1 MSAVKALQQWCK
13 VQVQGYRDVT
23 ITNMTTSFRDGM
35 AFCALIHRNRPD
47 LIDFD
52 SLKKENVYDNN
63 HLAFRVAE
71 DELGIPALL
80 DAEDMVAL
88 KIPDRLSILTYVSQY
103 YNYFHGKSPIGGMA
117 GIKRPAEA
125 STEEGPSGKKNQA
138 VVSKVFPASTP
149 SKSATENCPPPSS
162 SPKASTRPDRAAQ
175 KDVLSDRSNKTGTLS
190 SKCFVCNKHVHL
202 VQRHLVDGRLYHRS
216 CARCCE
222 CSTTLLSGNC
232 KPGPTPGSFI
242 CTSHHHPQG
251 ALPTHTPLR
260 DLAKNNPTTPAAS
273 KYTPHPPPTVKTTPL
288 SDLSKN
294 TPGPKYTDPSKSTPA
309 PTPTS
314 TPSKF
319 GPSWLSS
326 KTTTPS
332 AASSRPSPGLSSL
345 GIVSPAAS
353 GPTTVPRS
361 FNTTTSAT
369 TPTASKTQQ
378 ARLQFFQSGNTPTGQ
393 ENQGKTQGQAQSLP
407 TNRVPNAG
415 SQGTVVGVG
424 QGVSLG
430 GVGGSG
436 WGGDVVVG
444 DRDVVQGRGRVVFKM
459 DSGVKASPSKEDCST
474 KTQAAAV
481 ITKKLTESNNTTAA
495 AVITKKLTESNNT
508 TAAAVIT
515 KKLTESNNTT
525 AGASSPPWPPVGLKK
540 TENRPTPAETPKKE
554 TETPKKETGGRVKLK
569 ADPSLL
575 VLLTP
580 NTNTNTSTPTPAS
593 RTGLWNKPLDK
604 APGAASPSNTM
615 ATADNIS
622 SPADWRSRLK
632 PASKPVGPK
641 DSSPLHPDIQKA
653 ETLSRPRAGG
663 SGNLQASVPAGST
676 LAPSSPPEA
685 SSPSPLNTGPGT
697 RGVLTGKS
705 STTANGPNTDTYT
718 PKPGKPDYIP
728 KEEILR
734 ELQEIEDSVNELERK
749 GVDLEKQ
756 LRSCE
761 EEGEEDVVMDDLMV
775 EWFNLIRNK
784 QVSMR
789 RESELVYIAKTQDL
803 EEQQPSVE
811 QELRRLMDKPERLK
825 TSWDR
830 RREEELMV
838 KLVEI
843 VNDRN
848 AIIEGLD
855 DDRLREDEED
865 EQLSKMMKNLDQQ
878 AWWSWSQTSGLGG
891 AGPRPAGLVELVP
904 DQRAW
909 WSWSQT
915 SGLGGAGPRPAGL
928 VELVPDQRAWW
939 SWSQTSGH
947 GGAGPRPAGLVE
959 LVPDQRAWWSWSQTS
974 GHGGAGPRPAG
985 MVELVPDQR
994 AWWSWSQT
1002 SGHGGAGPRP
1012 AGLVELVP
1020 DQRAWWSWSQTS
1032 GLGGAGPRPAGM
1044 VELVPDQRAWWSW
1057 SQTSGL
1063 VSLLDLD
1070 STYLARSSV
1079 LY

>member
-13 VQVQGYRDVT
+13 IQVQGYRDVT

-52 SLKKENVYDNN
+52 SLMKENVYDNN

-149 SKSATENCPPPSS
+149 SKSATENRPPPSS

-175 KDVLSDRSNKTGTLS
+175 KDVLSERSNKTGTLS
-190 SKCFVCNKHVHL
+190 SKCSVCNRHVHL

-216 CARCCE
+216 CARCSE

-260 DLAKNNPTTPAAS
+260 DLPKNNHTTPAES
-273 KYTPHPPPTVKTTPL
+273 KYTPHPPPTVQTTPLSYLPKNNPTTTTPSSSKYTPHPPPTVQTTPLSYLPKNNPTTPSSSKNTPHPPPTVQTTPLSYLPKNNPTTPSSKNTPHPPPTVQTTPL
-288 SDLSKN
+288 SDLSRKS
-294 TPGPKYTDPSKSTPA
+294 PGAKYTDPPKSTPA

-314 TPSKF
+314 TPSKLV
-319 GPSWLSS
+319 PSWLSS
-326 KTTTPS
+326 KSDGSKSTTPS
-332 AASSRPSPGLSSL
+332 ASSSRPSPGLSSL
-345 GIVSPAAS
+345 GIVSPAAP
-353 GPTTVPRS
+353 GPTAVPRN
-361 FNTTTSAT
+361 FNTTT
-369 TPTASKTQQ
+369 TQQ
-378 ARLQFFQSGNTPTGQ
+378 ARLQFFQSGNSTTGQ
-393 ENQGKTQGQAQSLP
+393 ENQGKTQTPGRAPSLP

-415 SQGTVVGVG
+415 TQGTVVGVG
-424 QGVSLG
+424 QGVSVVVSLG
-430 GVGGSG
+430 GSGVGGKGEG
-436 WGGDVVVG
+436 WGGGKGEGWGGGKGEGWGGGKGGDKGVNVVLGG
-444 DRDVVQGRGRVVFKM
+444 DRDVVQGRGIVVFKV
-459 DSGVKASPSKEDCST
+459 DSDVKASPSKEDCST

-481 ITKKLTESNNTTAA
+481 VTKKLTENNT
-495 AVITKKLTESNNT
+495 
-508 TAAAVIT
+508 
-515 KKLTESNNTT
+515 TT
-525 AGASSPPWPPVGLKK
+525 AGASSPPWHPVGLKK
-540 TENRPTPAETPKKE
+540 TENRSPSLRPAPAETPKKE

-575 VLLTP
+575 APLTP
-580 NTNTNTSTPTPAS
+580 NTSTPTPAS
-593 RTGLWNKPLDK
+593 RTGPWNKNLDK
-604 APGAASPSNTM
+604 ASGAASPSNTM
-615 ATADNIS
+615 ATADDSS

-653 ETLSRPRAGG
+653 ETLSRPWAVDQETPR
-663 SGNLQASVPAGST
+663 LQSLLGLLGP
-676 LAPSSPPEA
+676 LQPPVA

-697 RGVLTGKS
+697 WGGLTGRS
-705 STTANGPNTDTYT
+705 STTANGSNTDTKT

-775 EWFNLIRNK
+775 EWFTLIRNK

-825 TSWDR
+825 TLWDR

-848 AIIEGLD
+848 AIIDGLD

-865 EQLSKMMKNLDQQ
+865 EQLNKMMKTLD
-878 AWWSWSQTSGLGG
+878 TKK
-891 AGPRPAGLVELVP
+891 EKKKK
-904 DQRAW
+904 
-909 WSWSQT
+909 
-915 SGLGGAGPRPAGL
+915 
-928 VELVPDQRAWW
+928 
-939 SWSQTSGH
+939 
-947 GGAGPRPAGLVE
+947 
-959 LVPDQRAWWSWSQTS
+959 
-974 GHGGAGPRPAG
+974 
-985 MVELVPDQR
+985 
-994 AWWSWSQT
+994 
-1002 SGHGGAGPRP
+1002 
-1012 AGLVELVP
+1012 
-1020 DQRAWWSWSQTS
+1020 
-1032 GLGGAGPRPAGM
+1032 
-1044 VELVPDQRAWWSW
+1044 
-1057 SQTSGL
+1057 
-1063 VSLLDLD
+1063 
-1070 STYLARSSV
+1070 SSFK
-1079 LY
+1079 LFGRNKKEG

>member
-13 VQVQGYRDVT
+13 IQVQGYRDVT

-52 SLKKENVYDNN
+52 SLMKENVYDNN

-149 SKSATENCPPPSS
+149 SKSATENRPPPSS

-175 KDVLSDRSNKTGTLS
+175 KDVLSERSNKTGTLS
-190 SKCFVCNKHVHL
+190 SKCSVCNKHVHL

-216 CARCCE
+216 CARCSE

-260 DLAKNNPTTPAAS
+260 DLPKNNPTTPAES
-273 KYTPHPPPTVKTTPL
+273 KYTSHPPPTVKTTPL
-288 SDLSKN
+288 SYLPKN
-294 TPGPKYTDPSKSTPA
+294 NPTTPSSSKYTLTLLPLPPLQEYPRSQIHRPPKSTPA

-319 GPSWLSS
+319 VPSWLSS
-326 KTTTPS
+326 KSDGSKSTTPS
-332 AASSRPSPGLSSL
+332 ASSSRPSPGLSSL
-345 GIVSPAAS
+345 GIVSPAAP
-353 GPTTVPRS
+353 GPTAVPRN
-361 FNTTTSAT
+361 FNTTST
-369 TPTASKTQQ
+369 TQQ
-378 ARLQFFQSGNTPTGQ
+378 ARLQFFQSGNTTTGQ
-393 ENQGKTQGQAQSLP
+393 ENQGKTQTPGQAPSLP
-407 TNRVPNAG
+407 TNRFPKAG
-415 SQGTVVGVG
+415 TQGTVVGVG
-424 QGVSLG
+424 QGVSVVVSLG
-430 GVGGSG
+430 GSGVGGKGEGSG
-436 WGGDVVVG
+436 GGKGGDKGVNVVLGG
-444 DRDVVQGRGRVVFKM
+444 DRDVVQGRGRVVFKV
-459 DSGVKASPSKEDCST
+459 DGDVKASPSKEDCST

-481 ITKKLTESNNTTAA
+481 ITKKLTDNNTPTTAGAVITKKLTDNNTTTTAGA
-495 AVITKKLTESNNT
+495 VITKKLTDNNTPTTAGAVITKKLTENNT
-508 TAAAVIT
+508 
-515 KKLTESNNTT
+515 NT
-525 AGASSPPWPPVGLKK
+525 AGASSPPWHPVGLKK
-540 TENRPTPAETPKKE
+540 TENRSPSLRPAPAEMPKKE

-575 VLLTP
+575 APLTP
-580 NTNTNTSTPTPAS
+580 NTSTPTPAS
-593 RTGLWNKPLDK
+593 RTGLWNKTPDK
-604 APGAASPSNTM
+604 ASGAASPSNTM
-615 ATADNIS
+615 ATADNSS

-653 ETLSRPRAGG
+653 ETLSRPWAGG
-663 SGNLQASVPAGST
+663 SGNAQASVPAVST
-676 LAPSSPPEA
+676 LAPSSPPRSLLTQPA
-685 SSPSPLNTGPGT
+685 PLP
-697 RGVLTGKS
+697 GVLTGKS
-705 STTANGPNTDTYT
+705 STTANGSNTDTKT
-718 PKPGKPDYIP
+718 PKPSKPDYIP

-825 TSWDR
+825 TLWDR

-848 AIIEGLD
+848 AIIDGLD

-865 EQLSKMMKNLDQQ
+865 EQLNKMMKTLD
-878 AWWSWSQTSGLGG
+878 TKK
-891 AGPRPAGLVELVP
+891 EKKKK
-904 DQRAW
+904 
-909 WSWSQT
+909 
-915 SGLGGAGPRPAGL
+915 
-928 VELVPDQRAWW
+928 
-939 SWSQTSGH
+939 
-947 GGAGPRPAGLVE
+947 
-959 LVPDQRAWWSWSQTS
+959 
-974 GHGGAGPRPAG
+974 
-985 MVELVPDQR
+985 
-994 AWWSWSQT
+994 
-1002 SGHGGAGPRP
+1002 
-1012 AGLVELVP
+1012 
-1020 DQRAWWSWSQTS
+1020 
-1032 GLGGAGPRPAGM
+1032 
-1044 VELVPDQRAWWSW
+1044 
-1057 SQTSGL
+1057 
-1063 VSLLDLD
+1063 
-1070 STYLARSSV
+1070 SSFK
-1079 LY
+1079 LFGRNKKEG

>member
-13 VQVQGYRDVT
+13 IQVQGYRDVT

-52 SLKKENVYDNN
+52 SLMKENVYDNN

-149 SKSATENCPPPSS
+149 SKSATENRPPPSS

-175 KDVLSDRSNKTGTLS
+175 DVLSERSNKTGTLS
-190 SKCFVCNKHVHL
+190 SKCSVCNKHVHL

-216 CARCCE
+216 CARCSE

-251 ALPTHTPLR
+251 ALPTHPPLR
-260 DLAKNNPTTPAAS
+260 DLPKNNPTTPAESKYTPPTVKTTPLSYLPKNNPTTPSSS
-273 KYTPHPPPTVKTTPL
+273 KYTPHPPPTVQTTPLSYLPQNTPTTPSSSKYTPHPPPTVQTTPL
-288 SDLSKN
+288 SDLSRN
-294 TPGPKYTDPSKSTPA
+294 TPGAKYTDPPKSTPA

-314 TPSKF
+314 TPSKCV
-319 GPSWLSS
+319 PSWLSS
-326 KTTTPS
+326 KSDGSKSTAPS
-332 AASSRPSPGLSSL
+332 ASSWRPSPGLSSL
-345 GIVSPAAS
+345 GIVSPAAP
-353 GPTTVPRS
+353 GPTAVPRNI
-361 FNTTTSAT
+361 NTTT
-369 TPTASKTQQ
+369 TQQ
-378 ARLQFFQSGNTPTGQ
+378 ARLQFFQSGNTTTGQ
-393 ENQGKTQGQAQSLP
+393 ENQGKTQTPGQAPSLP

-415 SQGTVVGVG
+415 TQGTVVGVG
-424 QGVSLG
+424 QGVSVVVSLG
-430 GVGGSG
+430 GSGVGGKGEGSG
-436 WGGDVVVG
+436 WGGGKGGDKGVNVVLGG

-459 DSGVKASPSKEDCST
+459 DSDVKASPSKEDCST

-481 ITKKLTESNNTTAA
+481 IAKKLTDNNTTTAG
-495 AVITKKLTESNNT
+495 AVITKKLTDNNT
-508 TAAAVIT
+508 TAPGAVIT
-515 KKLTESNNTT
+515 KKLTDNNTTTTTAGAVITKKLTDNNNTTTAGAVIAKKLTDNNTTTPGAVITKKLTDNNTTTTAGAVITKKLTDNNTTT
-525 AGASSPPWPPVGLKK
+525 AGASSPPWHPVGLKK
-540 TENRPTPAETPKKE
+540 TENRSPSLRPAPAETPKKE

-575 VLLTP
+575 APLTP
-580 NTNTNTSTPTPAS
+580 NTSTPTPAS
-593 RTGLWNKPLDK
+593 RTGLWNKTLDK
-604 APGAASPSNTM
+604 ASGAASPSNTM
-615 ATADNIS
+615 ATADNSS

-653 ETLSRPRAGG
+653 ETLSRPWAGG
-663 SGNLQASVPAGST
+663 SGNAQASVPAGST

-697 RGVLTGKS
+697 WGVLTGKS
-705 STTANGPNTDTYT
+705 STTANGSNTDTKT
-718 PKPGKPDYIP
+718 PKPSKPDYIP

-761 EEGEEDVVMDDLMV
+761 EEGEEDVMMDDLMV

-825 TSWDR
+825 TLWDR

-848 AIIEGLD
+848 AIIDGLD

-865 EQLSKMMKNLDQQ
+865 EQLNKMMKTLD
-878 AWWSWSQTSGLGG
+878 TKK
-891 AGPRPAGLVELVP
+891 EKKKK
-904 DQRAW
+904 
-909 WSWSQT
+909 
-915 SGLGGAGPRPAGL
+915 
-928 VELVPDQRAWW
+928 
-939 SWSQTSGH
+939 
-947 GGAGPRPAGLVE
+947 
-959 LVPDQRAWWSWSQTS
+959 
-974 GHGGAGPRPAG
+974 
-985 MVELVPDQR
+985 
-994 AWWSWSQT
+994 
-1002 SGHGGAGPRP
+1002 
-1012 AGLVELVP
+1012 
-1020 DQRAWWSWSQTS
+1020 
-1032 GLGGAGPRPAGM
+1032 
-1044 VELVPDQRAWWSW
+1044 
-1057 SQTSGL
+1057 
-1063 VSLLDLD
+1063 
-1070 STYLARSSV
+1070 SSFK
-1079 LY
+1079 LFGRNKKEG